1 MQGIAAVLG
10 ATSVKP
16 ARNRRFDVRWA
27 PIVALECLRFSG
39 DITSMSKETVLGTY
53 QALRPEV
60 KRILLDLSK
69 VEYINSS
76 GIALIIQVLIEARKT
91 GQSVQTF
98 GLSDH
103 FRKVF
108 TMVGMTKYT
117 ELHEDEL
124 SACAAFPE

>member
-1 MQGIAAVLG
+1 MQDRT
-10 ATSVKP
+10 TSVKVSETVGP
-16 ARNRRFDVRWA
+16 SGKSITA
-27 PIVALECLRFSG
+27 LRFSG
-39 DITSMSKETVLGTY
+39 DITSASKETVVGTY

-76 GIALIIQVLIEARKT
+76 GIALIIQVLMEARRT

-108 TMVGMTKYT
+108 TMVGMAKYT
-117 ELHEDEL
+117 ELHADEL
-124 SACAAFPE
+124 SACAAFQE

>member
-1 MQGIAAVLG
+1 MQSK
-10 ATSVKP
+10 TTT
-16 ARNRRFDVRWA
+16 VRVSETA
-27 PIVALECLRFSG
+27 GPSGKSITVLRFSG
-39 DITSMSKETVLGTY
+39 DITSTSKQTVLGTY
-53 QALRPEV
+53 QSLPLEV
-60 KRILLDLSK
+60 KRILLDLSN

-76 GIALIIQVLIEARKT
+76 GIALIIQVLMQAHNT

-117 ELHEDEL
+117 ELHADES
-124 SACAAFPE
+124 SARAAFAE

>member
-1 MQGIAAVLG
+1 MQDKTA
-10 ATSVKP
+10 SVRVSETAGSSGKP
-16 ARNRRFDVRWA
+16 ITA
-27 PIVALECLRFSG
+27 LRFSG
-39 DITSMSKETVLGTY
+39 DITSTSKETVLGTY
-53 QALRPEV
+53 QGLPPES

-76 GIALIIQVLIEARKT
+76 GIALIIQVLMQARNT

-103 FRKVF
+103 FKKVF

-117 ELHEDEL
+117 ELHADEL
-124 SACAAFPE
+124 SACAAFGE

>member
-1 MQGIAAVLG
+1 
-10 ATSVKP
+10 
-16 ARNRRFDVRWA
+16 
-27 PIVALECLRFSG
+27 
-39 DITSMSKETVLGTY
+39 
-53 QALRPEV
+53 V

-76 GIALIIQVLIEARKT
+76 GIALIIQVLMQARST
-91 GQSVQTF
+91 AQSVQTF

-117 ELHEDEL
+117 GLHADEL
-124 SACAAFPE
+124 SACAAFTE